1 MRDAAPVDRRRL
13 KRGRSDWCGG
23 GLGAL
28 GFRGNDRIQSRR
40 KRQDKGFVGPYF
52 KGQRLRRPAGC
63 GPLPCLNVRGTLFTD
78 PSSDARPMPVAPP
91 VITAVFPAS
100 LCPLLLLIYV
110 LLCFVVR
117 YFENVGFTLLPQ
129 SGHSRRV
136 CRIRTRL

>member
-63 GPLPCLNVRGTLFTD
+63 GPLPCLNVRGTLFTVQK
-78 PSSDARPMPVAPP
+78 ALRLVN
-91 VITAVFPAS
+91 V
-100 LCPLLLLIYV
+100 CHRLLLLLEQI
-110 LLCFVVR
+110 L
-117 YFENVGFTLLPQ
+117 ED
-129 SGHSRRV
+129 
-136 CRIRTRL
+136 